1 MTVLLKRLQIVMQEH
16 TEEERSVSTDGL
28 IWKNVNYA
36 QRIPTVLV
44 DQRGVQ
50 IVLKECLRMMK
61 E

>member
-1 MTVLLKRLQIVMQEH
+1 MTVLMKHLQIVMQEH
-16 TEEERSVSTDGL
+16 TEEELSVSTDGL

-44 DQRGVQ
+44 DQQGVQ